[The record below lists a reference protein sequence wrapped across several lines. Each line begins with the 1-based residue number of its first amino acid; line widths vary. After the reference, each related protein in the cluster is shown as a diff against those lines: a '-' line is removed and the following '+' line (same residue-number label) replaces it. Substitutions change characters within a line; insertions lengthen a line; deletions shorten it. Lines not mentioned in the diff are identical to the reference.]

1 MLFLAGTGQHLWKLN
16 GRAKNEKFF
25 EWYKKI
31 IETNGEE
38 LD

>member
-1 MLFLAGTGQHLWKLN
+1 MGG
-16 GRAKNEKFF
+16 AKNEKFF